1 MIRWVRG
8 WDLAATDEREGG
20 DPACTAGVLMG
31 KRKNGSFI
39 IADVVNVRLNAS
51 DVRKTIKNTAI
62 KDKALHKRL
71 RTRIPQD
78 PGQAGKDQA
87 QSYIRYLSGFDVIA
101 RLESGS
107 KETRAEPVAAQWQ
120 AGNIQVLIASWN
132 EPYFSQMESF
142 PESKLK
148 DMVDATSS
156 AFNELESASVF
167 NLDALI
173 S

>member
-1 MIRWVRG
+1 M
-8 WDLAATDEREGG
+8 
-20 DPACTAGVLMG
+20 
-31 KRKNGSFI
+31 
-39 IADVVNVRLNAS
+39 
-51 DVRKTIKNTAI
+51 
-62 KDKALHKRL
+62 
-71 RTRIPQD
+71 
-78 PGQAGKDQA
+78 
-87 QSYIRYLSGFDVIA
+87 IA